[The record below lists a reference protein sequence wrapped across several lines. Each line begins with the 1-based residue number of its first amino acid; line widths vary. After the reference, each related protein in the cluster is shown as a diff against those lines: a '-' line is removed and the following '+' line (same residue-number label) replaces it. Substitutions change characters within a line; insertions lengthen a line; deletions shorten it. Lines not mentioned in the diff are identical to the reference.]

1 MTDCAVPHCPDSPVV
16 VVTDASGDR
25 ATVCRWHW
33 EDMRGASGGAIWAH
47 VLAPS
52 QLELW

>member
-1 MTDCAVPHCPDSPVV
+1 MTGCAVPHCPDSPVV

-25 ATVCRWHW
+25 AAVCRGHW
-33 EDMRGASGGAIWAH
+33 EDMLRASCGDICAEAL
-47 VLAPS
+47 VPA